1 MNVSPYFLLTVGG
14 FLLLGLLASTIAQKT
29 ILPRVTILLLLGVA
43 IGEDGL
49 GVVPPSFADYFHVV
63 ADITLVMIGFLIG
76 GKLTLKSVRGS
87 GLSVLWISL
96 VAAVVTV
103 LVVGLSLSVCG
114 FAFELALM
122 LGCIAAAEIE
132 LN

>member
-43 IGEDGL
+43 IGKDGL
-49 GVVPPSFADYFHVV
+49 GVVPASFADYFHVV

-103 LVVGLSLSVCG
+103 LVVGLSLSVGG
-114 FAFELALM
+114 FAF
-122 LGCIAAAEIE
+122 
-132 LN
+132 

>member
-49 GVVPPSFADYFHVV
+49 GVVPASFAD
-63 ADITLVMIGFLIG
+63 
-76 GKLTLKSVRGS
+76 
-87 GLSVLWISL
+87 
-96 VAAVVTV
+96 
-103 LVVGLSLSVCG
+103 
-114 FAFELALM
+114 
-122 LGCIAAAEIE
+122 
-132 LN
+132 